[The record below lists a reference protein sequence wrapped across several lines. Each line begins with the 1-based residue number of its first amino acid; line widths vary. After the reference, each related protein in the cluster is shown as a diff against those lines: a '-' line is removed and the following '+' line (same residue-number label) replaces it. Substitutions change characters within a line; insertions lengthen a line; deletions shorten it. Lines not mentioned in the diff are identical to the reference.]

1 MAVSLNTPVTG
12 GAQTGLTSPTYTVA
26 VDNPPDT
33 NAKQWTVTSL
43 GGTQT
48 GVTVHSA
55 SSPFSVSFW
64 RPKVMS
70 LVPYRNPSTGQAVS
84 SVKKNAYK
92 VITLK
97 GVTPYVNAPIEVA
110 MGRIEL
116 MIPAGADTYDPA
128 NVRAMISLLIGSLSQ
143 ISAGL
148 GDTTVTGSL

>member
-1 MAVSLNTPVTG
+1 
-12 GAQTGLTSPTYTVA
+12 
-26 VDNPPDT
+26 
-33 NAKQWTVTSL
+33 
-43 GGTQT
+43 
-48 GVTVHSA
+48 
-55 SSPFSVSFW
+55 
-64 RPKVMS
+64 MS